1 MDFGLSDEQVLLRD
15 SARAFVQPSARRAWQ
30 RAGTTRATQSSVPNS
45 FATSH
50 IQRNVIARNT
60 RRATICASCRFD
72 AILGVMPSSKLR
84 WGDNAPSE
92 PGCARDRLLDA
103 AEACFGR
110 SGIAK
115 TTIED
120 VAKEASV
127 SRATVYRHFS
137 GRDKV
142 VSGVIVRA
150 TERHLEKIRS
160 RVDAQPDLGSAVLEF
175 VQVTLRA
182 ARQDETVGLLFT
194 SDEGLDSGGII
205 DGASVTL
212 FELVEKFL
220 TPVFEARSD
229 EMAPHISAS
238 DASRSAS

>member
-1 MDFGLSDEQVLLRD
+1 MAM
-15 SARAFVQPSARRAWQ
+15 SAS
-30 RAGTTRATQSSVPNS
+30 N
-45 FATSH
+45 
-50 IQRNVIARNT
+50 
-60 RRATICASCRFD
+60 
-72 AILGVMPSSKLR
+72 LR
-84 WGDNAPSE
+84 WGDNAPSD
-92 PGCARDRLLDA
+92 PGYARDRLLDA
-103 AEACFGR
+103 AEVCFGR
-110 SGIAK
+110 FGIAK

-127 SRATVYRHFS
+127 SRATVYRYFS

-150 TERHLEKIRS
+150 TERYLGRIRS

-194 SDEGLDSGGII
+194 GDEGLDSGGII

-212 FELVEKFL
+212 FELVEEFL
-220 TPVFEARSD
+220 TAVFEARSE
-229 EMAPHISAS
+229 EMAPHLSNS
-238 DASRSAS
+238 DASECILRAILSFLTVQGPKRRSRSAVDDYLRLTLLPALVGARGEPRGGPVTSSGRHR